1 MRKILS
7 VALGVLVISG
17 FALGQSSFEVTGTP
31 IPSNLLQQNYGNVP
45 RGISAYDLNIC
56 NITDAKQSVVSS
68 KIYQALAESNTAL
81 QPIGREIMLAV
92 ILRNQSHSLSN
103 VLNVLLTSTTGIL
116 SVLGSS
122 NHRLPGA
129 VMSGAAL
136 ASLSGQQILSN
147 LRPILSADQVE
158 KFENQVLEPA
168 LVLDSGSCVERT
180 VFTTTTPTAK
190 AKIEPLS
197 FRMK

>member
-1 MRKILS
+1 MKRTLS

-17 FALGQSSFEVTGTP
+17 FALGQANFEVTGTP
-31 IPSNLLQQNYGNVP
+31 IPANLLQQNYGNVP

-81 QPIGREIMLAV
+81 QPIGREIMLAI

-103 VLNVLLTSTTGIL
+103 ILNVLLTSTTGIL

-122 NHRLPGA
+122 NHRLPAA
-129 VMSGAAL
+129 VMTGAAL
-136 ASLSGQQILSN
+136 ASLSGQQILTN

-180 VFTTTTPTAK
+180 VFTITTPTAK